1 MNNKISSICSLSL
14 EVFTILKKEYEVYL
28 SEDKKDFLNKLNI
41 DNFYKVINNTYL
53 PPIYFIG
60 DKYYLNSYYNLDNI
74 ESLVPFLCLSS
85 LVTNL
90 NPLKIGLIEKELLD
104 LKDKY
109 DLNIKTYFK
118 EELEIADIV
127 SKTLLVDIPFKVIFK
142 ESDVDIVNYLVEDAS
157 SDIGLTYYNI
167 SKKMKDIRKN
177 TDYFSFNSNI
187 NYEEVKDY
195 LYDFIGNKVR

>member
-28 SEDKKDFLNKLNI
+28 SEEKKDFLNKLNI

-74 ESLVPFLCLSS
+74 ELLVPFLCLSS

-177 TDYFSFNSNI
+177 TDYFSINSTI

>member
-28 SEDKKDFLNKLNI
+28 SEEKKDFLNKLNI

>member
-28 SEDKKDFLNKLNI
+28 SEEKKDFLNKLNI

-109 DLNIKTYFK
+109 ELNIKTYFK

-127 SKTLLVDIPFKVIFK
+127 TKTLLVDIPFKVIFK